1 MRVGYLGPEGTFTQ
15 AAALSAPASAEFEM
29 VPLETIH
36 DTVLAVRDGTV
47 DRAVV
52 PIENSLEG
60 SINAT
65 LDTLVFDA
73 GDVRIVGEAVLP
85 IEQCLI
91 AQGDLPLADVEVVI
105 SHPAATSQCRSFI
118 RAQMPEA
125 RVMNASSTAEAVRL
139 VTERIRHRWAAIG
152 TRLAAELYGCVL
164 LQAGI
169 EDVPGNQTRFVWL
182 ARGSEGDSQERAEAS
197 PTGGRGGGTSEDGG
211 ASGPPGSTIAPDA
224 AWKTATVFW
233 GSGTES
239 SGWLVSCLSELAFRG
254 VNMTR
259 IESRPL
265 REGLGSYMFFVDL
278 DGRESDPAVAEALSG
293 LRARAGELRTLG
305 SFPAAV
311 G

>member
-15 AAALSAPASAEFEM
+15 AAALSAPASSEFEL
-29 VPLETIH
+29 VPIETIH
-36 DTVLAVRDGTV
+36 ETVLAIRDGSV

-52 PIENSLEG
+52 PIENSMEG
-60 SINAT
+60 SVNAT
-65 LDTLVFDA
+65 LDALVFDA
-73 GDVRIVGEAVLP
+73 PNVRIVGEAVLP

-91 AQGDLPLADVEVVI
+91 AQGELPLAEVEVVI
-105 SHPAATSQCRSFI
+105 SHPQATAQCRAFI
-118 RAQMPEA
+118 HAQMPEA
-125 RVMNASSTAEAVRL
+125 RVMTSSSTAEAVRL

-152 TRLAAELYGCVL
+152 TRLAAELYGCVV

-182 ARGSEGDSQERAEAS
+182 APGSGDGETA
-197 PTGGRGGGTSEDGG
+197 
-211 ASGPPGSTIAPDA
+211 GPPGTVVTPDA
-224 AWKTATVFW
+224 AWKTGVVFW

-265 REGLGSYMFFVDL
+265 RAGLGSYMFFVDL

-293 LRARAGELRTLG
+293 LRGRAGELRTLG
-305 SFPAAV
+305 SFPAAD